1 MFVENCF
8 ENCFFFKYRVVKKSW
23 GIEEILGNYYKIL
36 FCVYLLLEE
45 SFDSLKVNLIMK
57 DGFEKDDFRIVVWLC
72 SF

>member
-23 GIEEILGNYYKIL
+23 GIEEILGKYYKIL
-36 FCVYLLLEE
+36 FCLYLLLEE
-45 SFDSLKVNLIMK
+45 SFDSLKVNLIME
-57 DGFEKDDFRIVVWLC
+57 DGFEKDDFRLVVWLC